1 MENFDTFRWNIS
13 SSINLFFLKSGYTY
27 LLLGCHG
34 YGLTDFQ
41 HTTQVMSSARRKWVQ
56 ILAICT
62 PILVLYSFT
71 ARFVVQ
77 DENHLRLPPPKLISK
92 NIITD
97 NNASLSTQ
105 FLPTSELCSTTN
117 ITIIPW
123 NSYWIWPDYGIG
135 IQNTGF
141 LEHNCSCTNC
151 FLSLD
156 KSKIDKADVILIHGH
171 ELGGIK
177 KEELI
182 NLKKRRISKNGWP
195 LILYWN
201 KESPK

>member
-1 MENFDTFRWNIS
+1 
-13 SSINLFFLKSGYTY
+13 
-27 LLLGCHG
+27 
-34 YGLTDFQ
+34 
-41 HTTQVMSSARRKWVQ
+41 MSSARRKWVQ

-71 ARFVVQ
+71 ASIVVQ
-77 DENHLRLPPPKLISK
+77 DENHLRLPPPTKQISK
-92 NIITD
+92 NIPVAED
-97 NNASLSTQ
+97 NNNIASHPPAQQQ
-105 FLPTSELCSTTN
+105 FFKTSSDLCSTTTTN

-135 IQNTGF
+135 VENTGF

-151 FLSLD
+151 FLLLD
-156 KSKIDKADVILIHGH
+156 KSKVDKADVILVHGH
-171 ELGGIK
+171 ELGGIT
-177 KEELI
+177 KEDLI
-182 NLKKRRISKNGWP
+182 NLKKKRLRKNGWP